1 MPNENLSIDEWL
13 EQMLGVVKDPETGE
27 FEYKAGNPISTANPE
42 PEEPEK
48 IEVTPIQPQEVT
60 PIQPQTESSDSA
72 LEKAL
77 QQYREAAA
85 AKKAREQMVRT
96 AYDENADIFA
106 QVEQTLGKTK

>member
-1 MPNENLSIDEWL
+1 MSNENLSIDEWL

-48 IEVTPIQPQEVT
+48 IEVTPV
-60 PIQPQTESSDSA
+60 QPQTESSDSA

-77 QQYREAAA
+77 QEYRDAAA
-85 AKKAREQMVRT
+85 AKKAREQMLGA

>member
-48 IEVTPIQPQEVT
+48 IEVTPIQPQ
-60 PIQPQTESSDSA
+60 TESSDSV

-77 QQYREAAA
+77 QEYRDAAA
-85 AKKAREQMVRT
+85 AKKAREQMVGT

>member
-48 IEVTPIQPQEVT
+48 IEVTPIQPQ
-60 PIQPQTESSDSA
+60 TESSDSA

-77 QQYREAAA
+77 QEYRDAAA
-85 AKKAREQMVRT
+85 AKKAREKMVGT

>member
-48 IEVTPIQPQEVT
+48 IEVTPIQSQK
-60 PIQPQTESSDSA
+60 ESDDSELARA
-72 LEKAL
+72 LEEYK
-77 QQYREAAA
+77 EAHA
-85 AKKAREQMVRT
+85 AKEAREQMLGT

>member
-1 MPNENLSIDEWL
+1 MSNENLSIDEWL

-27 FEYKAGNPISTANPE
+27 FEYKAENPISTANPE

-48 IEVTPIQPQEVT
+48 IEVTPVQSQNKSN
-60 PIQPQTESSDSA
+60 ESDDSA

-77 QQYREAAA
+77 QEYREAAA
-85 AKKAREQMVRT
+85 AKKAREQMVGT

>member
-1 MPNENLSIDEWL
+1 MSNENLSIDEWL

-48 IEVTPIQPQEVT
+48 IEVTPIQPQ
-60 PIQPQTESSDSA
+60 TESSDSV

-77 QQYREAAA
+77 QEYRDAAA
-85 AKKAREQMVRT
+85 AKKAREQMVGT

>member
-48 IEVTPIQPQEVT
+48 IEVTPIQPQ
-60 PIQPQTESSDSA
+60 TESSDSELA
-72 LEKAL
+72 RAL
-77 QQYREAAA
+77 QEYRDAAA
-85 AKKAREQMVRT
+85 AKKAREQMVGA

>member
-48 IEVTPIQPQEVT
+48 IEVTPIQPQ
-60 PIQPQTESSDSA
+60 TESSDSV

-77 QQYREAAA
+77 QEYRDAAA
-85 AKKAREQMVRT
+85 AKKAREQMVGT
-96 AYDENADIFA
+96 AYDEIDDIFA

>member
-48 IEVTPIQPQEVT
+48 IEVTPIQPQ
-60 PIQPQTESSDSA
+60 TESSDSA

-77 QQYREAAA
+77 QEYRDAAA
-85 AKKAREQMVRT
+85 AKKAREQMVGA

>member
-27 FEYKAGNPISTANPE
+27 FEYKAGNTISTANPE

-48 IEVTPIQPQEVT
+48 IEVTPV
-60 PIQPQTESSDSA
+60 QPQTESSDSA

-77 QQYREAAA
+77 QEYRDAAA
-85 AKKAREQMVRT
+85 AKKAREQMVGT

>member
-1 MPNENLSIDEWL
+1 MSNENLSIDEWL

-48 IEVTPIQPQEVT
+48 IEVTPIQPQ
-60 PIQPQTESSDSA
+60 TESSDSA

-77 QQYREAAA
+77 QEYRDAAA
-85 AKKAREQMVRT
+85 AKKAREQMVGA

>member
-27 FEYKAGNPISTANPE
+27 FEYKAGNPFSTANPE

-48 IEVTPIQPQEVT
+48 IEVTPVQSQK
-60 PIQPQTESSDSA
+60 ESDDSE
-72 LEKAL
+72 LVRAL
-77 QQYREAAA
+77 QEYHDAAA
-85 AKKAREQMVRT
+85 AKKAREQMVEA